1 MGLLTGDPLPSVSV
15 NQGSVT
21 TAPKFYTDYLGDL
34 AKRGAEATAGAK
46 FVGPTALQNQAFDL
60 TGKSTGLYKPGMDMS
75 MNLLQQGTQT
85 APSVVGQYMNPYI
98 NDVVNQIGTLGQRN
112 ITQNLAPGAT
122 SGAVGM
128 GQFGSKR
135 GAEVLGNTLRDA
147 LQDIGVRQTGAL
159 SAGYK
164 DAMTAA
170 QTDLSRQLMG
180 GQLAGTLAG
189 DVQKYNLADINA
201 LSTMGA
207 QQQQIGQAQQDYT
220 LGNLKK
226 ESDLLR
232 GYTVPTSVASTYQG
246 PLPGAYGPST
256 LSTLSGVAALL
267 NAQLPGSTSGSGG
280 STIGSSIVDALSKI
294 LGKSSGSNISG
305 TSGTGAGVPGAGTGT
320 YTDTSGVTY
329 DNMGN
334 PVSNQGSAQAYSDW
348 WNTYGKGYNWDTST
362 GSDYTGAGSS
372 GGITI

>member
-1 MGLLTGDPLPSVSV
+1 MALLTGDPLPSVTV

-34 AKRGAEATAGAK
+34 AKRGAEASKGAK
-46 FVGPTALQNQAFDL
+46 FVGPTDLQNQAFDL

-75 MNLLQQGTQT
+75 MNLLQQSTQT
-85 APSVVGQYMNPYI
+85 APSVVDQYMNPYI
-98 NDVVNQIGTLGQRN
+98 NAVVNQIGALGQRN

-159 SAGYK
+159 SAGYQN
-164 DAMTAA
+164 AMSAA
-170 QTDLSRQLMG
+170 QTDLARQLSG
-180 GQLAGTLAG
+180 SQLAGSLAG
-189 DVQKYNLADINA
+189 EAQKYNLADINA

-207 QQQQIGQAQQDYT
+207 QQQQIGQARENFP
-220 LGNLKK
+220 LSNLTT
-226 ESDLLR
+226 EAGLLR

-256 LSTLSGVAALL
+256 VQTLSGVAALL

-294 LGKSSGSNISG
+294 LGKSDSGSG
-305 TSGTGAGVPGAGTGT
+305 GGTGGGTVTGGVTPDTGT
-320 YTDTSGVTY
+320 AD
-329 DNMGN
+329 DW
-334 PVSNQGSAQAYSDW
+334 SNW
-348 WNTYGKGYNWDTST
+348 WNRY
-362 GSDYTGAGSS
+362 GSDYNWSTGTSS
-372 GGITI
+372 NNTDSSSYWGR